1 MNEQALEQKANAVGV
16 LIGNLF
22 VIGLV
27 FALASIFDINSA
39 KEYGWFM
46 GGLHGAWIP
55 ANWILSLFNDS
66 VLLKAPL
73 HTNAYNTWWW
83 IGVVIGVWSWIR
95 IALQVIVAFRAKS
108 NE

>member
-1 MNEQALEQKANAVGV
+1 MNEQAMQQKANAVGV
-16 LIGNLF
+16 VIGNLF

-27 FALASIFDINSA
+27 FALVLIFDINPA

-46 GGLHGAWIP
+46 GSLHGAWIP

-95 IALQVIVAFRAKS
+95 FVLQIIITLRGTS

>member
-1 MNEQALEQKANAVGV
+1 MNEQAIQQKASV
-16 LIGNLF
+16 ISNLF

-27 FALASIFDINSA
+27 FALALIFDINPA
-39 KEYGWFM
+39 KEYGWFL
-46 GGLHGAWIP
+46 GSLHGAWIP

-83 IGVVIGVWSWIR
+83 IGVVMGVWSWIR
-95 IALQVIVAFRAKS
+95 IVLQLIASFRGRS
-108 NE
+108 HE